1 MGNYITKE
9 MKIYPE
15 IDIEQVEINIV
26 EEKESYINEYE
37 DEKNKDEEKESYIN
51 EDEDE
56 DEKKDSELD
65 TIKKNIIDRLPEDL
79 VIKIYKDY
87 LEPEVYYKLYIDI
100 IQHPFSLGLDGKL
113 LLPFIPILLAKPI
126 VCKYI
131 STKCVAFCRSFQEHK
146 VNKKKVFRLM
156 HNGQS
161 FASTILFYLYH

>member
-1 MGNYITKE
+1 MGNHITKE
-9 MKIYPE
+9 AKIYPE

-26 EEKESYINEYE
+26 EEKDSYIN
-37 DEKNKDEEKESYIN
+37 
-51 EDEDE
+51 EDE

-131 STKCVAFCRSFQEHK
+131 STKCVAFCISFQQHK
-146 VNKKKVFRLM
+146 VNKKKIFRLM

-161 FASTILFYLYH
+161 FASTILFNLYH

>member
-1 MGNYITKE
+1 MGNHITKE
-9 MKIYPE
+9 AKIYPE

-26 EEKESYINEYE
+26 EEK
-37 DEKNKDEEKESYIN
+37 DSYIN
-51 EDEDE
+51 EDERNEDE
-56 DEKKDSELD
+56 HERNENEKKDSELD

-100 IQHPFSLGLDGKL
+100 IENPFSLGLDGKL

-131 STKCVAFCRSFQEHK
+131 STKCVAFCRSFQQHK

-161 FASTILFYLYH
+161 FASTILFNLYH

>member
-1 MGNYITKE
+1 MGNQITKE
-9 MKIYPE
+9 AKIYPE

-26 EEKESYINEYE
+26 EEKDSYIN
-37 DEKNKDEEKESYIN
+37 
-51 EDEDE
+51 EDE

-131 STKCVAFCRSFQEHK
+131 STKCVAFCISFQQHK
-146 VNKKKVFRLM
+146 VNKKKIFRLM

-161 FASTILFYLYH
+161 FASTILFNLYH

>member
-1 MGNYITKE
+1 MGNHITKE
-9 MKIYPE
+9 AKIYPE

-26 EEKESYINEYE
+26 EEKDSYIN
-37 DEKNKDEEKESYIN
+37 
-51 EDEDE
+51 EDE

-100 IQHPFSLGLDGKL
+100 IQNPFSLGLDGKL

-131 STKCVAFCRSFQEHK
+131 STKCVAFCRSFQQHK

>member
-9 MKIYPE
+9 AKIYPE

-26 EEKESYINEYE
+26 EEKDSYINEHE
-37 DEKNKDEEKESYIN
+37 RN
-51 EDEDE
+51 EDERNEDE
-56 DEKKDSELD
+56 HERNENEKKDSELD

-100 IQHPFSLGLDGKL
+100 IENPFSLGLDGKL

-131 STKCVAFCRSFQEHK
+131 STKCVAFCRSFQQHK

>member
-1 MGNYITKE
+1 MGNNMTKE
-9 MKIYPE
+9 AKIYPE

-26 EEKESYINEYE
+26 EEK
-37 DEKNKDEEKESYIN
+37 DSYIN
-51 EDEDE
+51 EDERNEDE
-56 DEKKDSELD
+56 HERNENEKKDSELD

-100 IQHPFSLGLDGKL
+100 IENPFSLGLDGKL

-131 STKCVAFCRSFQEHK
+131 STKCVAFCRSFQQHK

>member
-1 MGNYITKE
+1 MGNHITKE
-9 MKIYPE
+9 AKIYPE

-26 EEKESYINEYE
+26 EEKDSYINEH
-37 DEKNKDEEKESYIN
+37 
-51 EDEDE
+51 
-56 DEKKDSELD
+56 EKKDSELD
-65 TIKKNIIDRLPEDL
+65 TIQKNIIDRLPEDL